1 MKRFFGFWR
10 KKKGQPAASGS
21 AAKPF
26 PTGAYELRLQE
37 LGKLHRA
44 AARGDLGQVRQRL
57 KKCGIDERDTAER
70 TPLHLASANGHVNV
84 VTYLIENK
92 CKLNLTDSD
101 NRSPLMK
108 AVQCQQEECVA
119 ILLEHG
125 ANPHLADADGNTA
138 LHLAVRSPNTTVA
151 GLLLEHNANIDAR
164 NKEGNTPLILA
175 ISERHEDIAEFLLQ
189 RGADVHARDHCER
202 TPLMTAASGGQLN
215 LIKALL
221 RYGADLF
228 HKDSNGWTAEDYA
241 VTHGYSSLCTQLVAY
256 AFWGD
261 RDEGGAQGDTVPG
274 IPHRARAAGLT
285 LGAPAVDRGGM
296 PQSPSQTSR
305 TGKPKK
311 ATDDLS
317 QGDSIGLEKEG
328 SDVSWRASEEE
339 LDFSPKKLQK
349 PNLTFLM
356 NVSQQFRKN
365 TGKKPMLES
374 QRPNSVFL
382 EHVDDEDTEE
392 EQCEVDN
399 KVCEALKQGSE
410 HLCLNRHEENV
421 RAAFH
426 SSTKEKSPEREEEE
440 KEQEKENTGEE
451 LRTAVVEGVKN
462 SICNDSH
469 QVHSASKDDTGE
481 RSALTAVGAEEEEDA
496 ESPWDSETD
505 SESPEEGSPGVLLPA
520 ADRHGARSRIVSG
533 ERHTGNFVVD

>member
-285 LGAPAVDRGGM
+285 LGAPAVDRG
-296 PQSPSQTSR
+296 
-305 TGKPKK
+305 

-317 QGDSIGLEKEG
+317 QGDSIGSLEKEG

>member
-1 MKRFFGFWR
+1 
-10 KKKGQPAASGS
+10 
-21 AAKPF
+21 
-26 PTGAYELRLQE
+26 
-37 LGKLHRA
+37 
-44 AARGDLGQVRQRL
+44 
-57 KKCGIDERDTAER
+57 
-70 TPLHLASANGHVNV
+70 
-84 VTYLIENK
+84 
-92 CKLNLTDSD
+92 
-101 NRSPLMK
+101 MK

-164 NKEGNTPLILA
+164 NKEGNTLLILA
-175 ISERHEDIAEFLLQ
+175 ISEHHEDIAEFLLQ
-189 RGADVHARDHCER
+189 KGADVHARDHCER

-215 LIKALL
+215 LIKVLL
-221 RYGADLF
+221 QYGADLF
-228 HKDSNGWTAEDYA
+228 HKGTNGWTAEDYA
-241 VTHGYSSLCTQLVAY
+241 VTHGYSSLCKQLVAY
-256 AFWGD
+256 AFRGG

-285 LGAPAVDRGGM
+285 LGAPAVDRG
-296 PQSPSQTSR
+296 
-305 TGKPKK
+305 
-311 ATDDLS
+311 AIDDLS
-317 QGDSIGLEKEG
+317 QGDSIRSLEKEG
-328 SDVSWRASEEE
+328 SDVSWHTSEEE
-339 LDFSPKKLQK
+339 LDFTPKKLQK
-349 PNLTFLM
+349 PNLTLLM

-365 TGKKPMLES
+365 TGKNPRLES

-399 KVCEALKQGSE
+399 KVCEALKQESE
-410 HLCLNRHEENV
+410 NLCLNRHEENV

-426 SSTKEKSPEREEEE
+426 SGTKEKSPEQEEEE
-440 KEQEKENTGEE
+440 KEQEKEDTGED
-451 LRTAVVEGVKN
+451 LQTASVEGVKN

-469 QVHSASKDDTGE
+469 QVHSASKDNTGE

-533 ERHTGNFVVD
+533 EHHTGFLEKPNNSQLKTSESVLERNETSPNKKQQKSDLLEEFGLGDAEGVEGIHNNLFVVFFYGQTLCTCNFLSNIKLMALARHPGSRWCTEIYLCVCVCSLL

>member
-1 MKRFFGFWR
+1 MKRFFGFGRR
-10 KKKGQPAASGS
+10 KKGRPAASGS
-21 AAKPF
+21 SAKPF
-26 PTGAYELRLQE
+26 PTGAYELRLKD

-57 KKCGIDERDTAER
+57 KKCGIDERDAAER

-84 VTYLIENK
+84 VTYLVENK

-215 LIKALL
+215 LIKVLF
-221 RYGADLF
+221 RYGADLC
-228 HKDSNGWTAEDYA
+228 HKDTNGWTAEDYA
-241 VTHGYSSLCTQLVAY
+241 VTHGYSSLCKHLVEY

-285 LGAPAVDRGGM
+285 LGAPAVDRG
-296 PQSPSQTSR
+296 
-305 TGKPKK
+305 
-311 ATDDLS
+311 AIDDLS
-317 QGDSIGLEKEG
+317 QGDSIRSLEKEG
-328 SDVSWRASEEE
+328 SDVSWHTSEEE
-339 LDFSPKKLQK
+339 LDFTPKVWCIYSKCPIKISDLK
-349 PNLTFLM
+349 ASFL
-356 NVSQQFRKN
+356 
-365 TGKKPMLES
+365 G
-374 QRPNSVFL
+374 
-382 EHVDDEDTEE
+382 D
-392 EQCEVDN
+392 
-399 KVCEALKQGSE
+399 
-410 HLCLNRHEENV
+410 
-421 RAAFH
+421 
-426 SSTKEKSPEREEEE
+426 
-440 KEQEKENTGEE
+440 
-451 LRTAVVEGVKN
+451 
-462 SICNDSH
+462 
-469 QVHSASKDDTGE
+469 
-481 RSALTAVGAEEEEDA
+481 
-496 ESPWDSETD
+496 
-505 SESPEEGSPGVLLPA
+505 
-520 ADRHGARSRIVSG
+520 
-533 ERHTGNFVVD
+533 

>member
-1 MKRFFGFWR
+1 MPSPGPPDPPALPGTPDPPALPGACRSPPRASRHLFPEAGPCPRPCRGMKRFFGFGR
-10 KKKGQPAASGS
+10 KKKGRPAAAGS
-21 AAKPF
+21 SAKPF

-57 KKCGIDERDTAER
+57 KKCGIDERDAAER
-70 TPLHLASANGHVNV
+70 TPLHLASVNGHVNV
-84 VTYLIENK
+84 VTYLVENK

-119 ILLEHG
+119 VLLEHG

-175 ISERHEDIAEFLLQ
+175 ISEHHEDIAEFLLQ
-189 RGADVHARDHCER
+189 KGADVHARDHCER

-215 LIKALL
+215 LIKVLL
-221 RYGADLF
+221 GYGADLF
-228 HKDSNGWTAEDYA
+228 HKDTNGWTAEDYA
-241 VTHGYSSLCTQLVAY
+241 VTHGYSSLCKQLVAY
-256 AFWGD
+256 AFRGD

-274 IPHRARAAGLT
+274 IPHRAGAAGLT
-285 LGAPAVDRGGM
+285 LGAPAVDRGAIDG
-296 PQSPSQTSR
+296 
-305 TGKPKK
+305 
-311 ATDDLS
+311 LS
-317 QGDSIGLEKEG
+317 QGDSIRSLEKEG
-328 SDVSWRASEEE
+328 SDVSWHTSEEE
-339 LDFSPKKLQK
+339 LDFTPKKLQK
-349 PNLTFLM
+349 PNLTLLM

-365 TGKKPMLES
+365 TGKNPRLES

-426 SSTKEKSPEREEEE
+426 SGTKEKSPEREEEE

-451 LRTAVVEGVKN
+451 LRTAVVEG
-462 SICNDSH
+462 
-469 QVHSASKDDTGE
+469 
-481 RSALTAVGAEEEEDA
+481 ALTAVGAEEEEDA
-496 ESPWDSETD
+496 ESPWDSEVFPVKDTGVPSGAGVG
-505 SESPEEGSPGVLLPA
+505 SEIQKHSELGPCRG
-520 ADRHGARSRIVSG
+520 
-533 ERHTGNFVVD
+533 